1 MKNNKYTI
9 PTLLNKSCKKYAK
22 KVALQ
27 LADGKSISFKDMM
40 WDITRT
46 SQILKTEGIE
56 KGDKVAM
63 FYNNDPQTVETFMAI
78 TRIGAV
84 AIMYPDTFSEAQINA
99 ILESEKPEAV
109 FVSETQR
116 DTLKLPANASII
128 DIYNN
133 NVIKSSNKTLSS
145 SVYSITDKDLAATV
159 YQLRNDDIITK
170 FDYSHKQIVEGS
182 KHNIDL
188 NAILSYAK
196 KYIYPLFKGISIY
209 CKEVLIN
216 ISGSKKA
223 SI

>member
-22 KVALQ
+22 KTALK
-27 LADGKSISFKDMM
+27 LSDGKSISFKDMM
-40 WDITRT
+40 WDISRT
-46 SQILKTEGIE
+46 SQVLKTEGIE

-84 AIMYPDTFSEAQINA
+84 AIMYPDTFTEDQINA

-109 FVSETQR
+109 FISEPQK

-133 NVIKSSNKTLSS
+133 QVIKSSNKVVSS
-145 SVYSITDKDLAATV
+145 SIYAITDNDLAATV
-159 YQLRNDDIITK
+159 YQIRNDEIITK

-188 NAILSYAK
+188 TAVLAYAK

-216 ISGSKKA
+216 ISGSNKA